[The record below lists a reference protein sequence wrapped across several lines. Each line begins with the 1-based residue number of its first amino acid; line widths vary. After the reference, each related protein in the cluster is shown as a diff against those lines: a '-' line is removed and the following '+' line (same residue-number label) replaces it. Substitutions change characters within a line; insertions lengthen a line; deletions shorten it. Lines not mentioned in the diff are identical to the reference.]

1 MVSEDPKHLIERV
14 AEGDEEAFA
23 ELYRTLEPRVYRFI
37 LSKLNDSFEAADILN
52 EVFMEVWRSADRYQG
67 RSKPTTWI
75 FGIAYH
81 KVMDRYR
88 KNKPEVLTDPT
99 ELEATDESPDQ
110 AAALAALEEA
120 GHLRACLDE
129 LKPAQRAV
137 MELSFFEDL
146 PYREIAEIVGSPEGT
161 VKTRI
166 FHAKE
171 ALRHC
176 LTQRMGDSL

>member
-1 MVSEDPKHLIERV
+1 MTSEDPKILMERV
-14 AEGDEEAFA
+14 ATGDEEAFA
-23 ELYRTLEPRVYRFI
+23 ELYRMLEPRVYRFI

-88 KNKPEVLTDPT
+88 KNKPEDLTDPA
-99 ELEATDESPDQ
+99 ELEATDESADQ
-110 AAALAALEEA
+110 ATVLAAFEESV
-120 GHLRACLDE
+120 HLRACLDE

-137 MELSFFEDL
+137 VELAFFEDL
-146 PYREIAEIVGSPEGT
+146 AYREIAEIVDSPEGT

-171 ALRHC
+171 ALHHC
-176 LTQRMGDSL
+176 LSQRMGDSL

>member
-1 MVSEDPKHLIERV
+1 LSLEDPGSLIARI
-14 AEGDEEAFA
+14 ATGDEAAFA
-23 ELYRTLEPRVYRFI
+23 ALYRSLEPRVYRFI

-52 EVFMEVWRSADRYQG
+52 ETFLEVWRSASSYQG

-88 KNKPEVLTDPT
+88 KQRPEDLTDPA
-99 ELEATDESPDQ
+99 ELEQADGRADQ
-110 AAALAALEEA
+110 AAALAALEE
-120 GHLRACLDE
+120 GRHLRHCLDE

-137 MELSFFEDL
+137 MELAFYEDL
-146 PYREIAEIVGSPEGT
+146 PYREIAEIVDCPEGT

-171 ALRHC
+171 ALRRC
-176 LTQRMGDSL
+176 LSLRMGDGL